1 MASGFIGQIEIS
13 DTNFSGSNSS
23 TNLSYT
29 APSSVQYSV
38 VSISESA
45 SISLWENQGRDGS
58 AVLTGFSVSA
68 STGLTSS
75 ADPGVSDSETSNDI
89 RLILGP
95 SESVTIQGS
104 VTTDNDEDVSYT
116 KVAYSYTG
124 SMSVL
129 EVN

>member
-1 MASGFIGQIEIS
+1 MASGFIGQIEMS
-13 DTNFSGSNSS
+13 DTSLGGGSNSS
-23 TNLSYT
+23 TSLSYT

-45 SISLWENQGRDGS
+45 SIAIRQAGGEDATAFL
-58 AVLTGFSVSA
+58 VGFSVSA
-68 STGLTSS
+68 STASTGTPTDIRTSF
-75 ADPGVSDSETSNDI
+75 TSNDI

-95 SESVTIQGS
+95 SESVTIQGNVNTFS
-104 VTTDNDEDVSYT
+104 ARSAEYPAIVY
-116 KVAYSYTG
+116 AYTG